1 MSQIPQRS
9 RQLVYERQDWWCW
22 RCSASAKAV
31 PGSWHHRRGRAVID
45 DHTHCTCNGVW
56 LCGDGVGGCHG
67 WVHGAGR
74 FEANRLGLI
83 VPRGTAL
90 PGSVPMAVPIYDE
103 FVLLDCDGGFQWTG
117 TPVGQ
122 LSLGS

>member
-9 RQLVYERQDWWCW
+9 RQLVYDRQDMRCW
-22 RCSASAKAV
+22 RCSASARVVA
-31 PGSWHHRRGRAVID
+31 GSWHHRRGRAVVD

-67 WVHGAGR
+67 WVHGRGR
-74 FEANRLGLI
+74 FEASRLGLI

-90 PGSVPMAVPIYDE
+90 PGSVPMAVAPFGEYVE
-103 FVLLDCDGGFQWTG
+103 LDCVGGFRWTG
-117 TPVGQ
+117 IEIGQ
-122 LSLGS
+122 LVVES